1 MLIKLRNLRKLI
13 RILKKREK
21 SIAQELCEMCIR
33 DREKT
38 VQGVLDVVLQDKVF
52 YEESGGGITLSG
64 GEMLYQPD
72 FALQLLLAAK
82 EEGLHTLSLIHI

>member
-1 MLIKLRNLRKLI
+1 MAV
-13 RILKKREK
+13 KK
-21 SIAQELCEMCIR
+21 CIEECPAR
-33 DREKT
+33 ALQAEGEEKT

-52 YEESGGGITLSG
+52 MKKAVVELTLSG

-82 EEGLHTLSLIHI
+82 EEGLQYLLRNDRISEKQSCLLK